1 MLKPGITA
9 KLFLAILT
17 SSVLVAMA
25 MGMASRLTFNRG
37 FLGYLNDQGIERME
51 ALLPALG
58 STWQA
63 QGGWHCFRDN
73 PRQWFRLLRPG
84 GLSRNQ
90 TATDGGCGSDDGD
103 RDRDRPSSNPS
114 SNPPPA
120 LTPRLPGPPPP
131 QSDLT
136 GVNLRLA
143 LLDEQR
149 RFIAGNPQVGA
160 DALLRP
166 VQVDGRT
173 IGWVALVPFENVST
187 LAAQR
192 FAQQQ
197 LWASWV
203 IGALAILLAALVAVL
218 LARVF
223 LAPLK
228 RIARGTH
235 ALAAGHYDER
245 VEAGSGDEL
254 GQLAEDFN
262 RLAHALK
269 QNEKMRRAFMADVSH
284 ELRTPLSVLRG
295 ELEALEDGVRALTPE
310 SIRSLQAETTILGK
324 LVNDLYELSLADVGA
339 LSYRMSDSDV
349 IEVLRDA
356 VHPYRE
362 RLAQHDIALEL
373 HLPEQAV
380 MVLADEGRLGQLL
393 GNLLENSLRYTD
405 SGGRLKLEA
414 RIDGR
419 ELLLQFDDSAPGVA
433 EDALPKLFDRFY
445 RVESSRNRATGG
457 AGLGLAISAKIA
469 EAHGGSLS
477 ATASPLGGL
486 RLSLRLPL
494 AVPGI

>member
-1 MLKPGITA
+1 MFKPGITA
-9 KLFLAILT
+9 KLFFAILT

-51 ALLPALG
+51 ALLPALA

-63 QGGWHCFRDN
+63 QGGWHCFRES
-73 PRQWFRLLRPG
+73 PRQWFRLMRPG
-84 GLSRNQ
+84 GLSRSSNQ
-90 TATDGGCGSDDGD
+90 TSTDGGCGNDDGD
-103 RDRDRPSSNPS
+103 RDRQAPAVAS
-114 SNPPPA
+114 PPA
-120 LTPRLPGPPPP
+120 PRTPGPPPP

-136 GVNLRLA
+136 GVSLRLA

-149 RFIAGNPQVGA
+149 QFIAGNPQVGA

-166 VQVDGRT
+166 IQVDGRT
-173 IGWVALVPFENVST
+173 VGWVALVPFENVST

-203 IGALAILLAALVAVL
+203 IGALAIVLAALVAVL

-310 SIRSLQAETTILGK
+310 SIRSLQAETAILGK

-362 RLAQHDIALEL
+362 RLAQQDITLEL
-373 HLPEQAV
+373 HLPDPPV

-405 SGGRLKLEA
+405 AGGRLRLEA
-414 RIDGR
+414 RIDGK

-445 RVESSRNRATGG
+445 RVETSRNRATGG

-477 ATASPLGGL
+477 AAASPLGGL